1 MKVRICPL
9 CDQPMKKAHRCD
21 NCHSFVWKPQY
32 MDIHYN
38 TDTVHGKD
46 CSYDSKP
53 HDYAYH
59 DDGSVTMMPSRK
71 RLKKEQQTQNF
82 GQKEKESYKDYQK
95 TYRSETP
102 VGKRN
107 ASGKAKLIVILL
119 VVFGIISTAIEVIE
133 SFTEKVSFDITGAG
147 ADSVVSET
155 QWVYDEDDG
164 DLSAGGE
171 ERREYT
177 DEEVIAGGKECTGIA
192 HMEVTKDT
200 FIAAVEPELSALGV
214 DIRSFSD
221 ESNNYAYEYDDD
233 YSYTYFVQ
241 ERMYDMDMDIGYY
254 YNVSWDTFSKKL
266 HEVSYNVCDSERAE
280 AFYAATMQALTGDG
294 EKFRKEFGKQ
304 RETAE
309 EDEYVFFETE
319 GYEIYIN
326 YYKGYS
332 KSYYVSI
339 VKTM

>member
-1 MKVRICPL
+1 M
-9 CDQPMKKAHRCD
+9 
-21 NCHSFVWKPQY
+21 
-32 MDIHYN
+32 
-38 TDTVHGKD
+38 
-46 CSYDSKP
+46 
-53 HDYAYH
+53 
-59 DDGSVTMMPSRK
+59 
-71 RLKKEQQTQNF
+71 
-82 GQKEKESYKDYQK
+82 
-95 TYRSETP
+95 
-102 VGKRN
+102 
-107 ASGKAKLIVILL
+107 
-119 VVFGIISTAIEVIE
+119 
-133 SFTEKVSFDITGAG
+133 
-147 ADSVVSET
+147 
-155 QWVYDEDDG
+155 
-164 DLSAGGE
+164 
-171 ERREYT
+171 
-177 DEEVIAGGKECTGIA
+177 
-192 HMEVTKDT
+192 TKDT

-332 KSYYVSI
+332 ESYYVSI

>member
-1 MKVRICPL
+1 M
-9 CDQPMKKAHRCD
+9 HR
-21 NCHSFVWKPQY
+21 HSPY
-32 MDIHYN
+32 
-38 TDTVHGKD
+38 
-46 CSYDSKP
+46 
-53 HDYAYH
+53 
-59 DDGSVTMMPSRK
+59 GSDK
-71 RLKKEQQTQNF
+71 R
-82 GQKEKESYKDYQK
+82 Y
-95 TYRSETP
+95 
-102 VGKRN
+102 V
-107 ASGKAKLIVILL
+107 
-119 VVFGIISTAIEVIE
+119 
-133 SFTEKVSFDITGAG
+133 
-147 ADSVVSET
+147 
-155 QWVYDEDDG
+155 
-164 DLSAGGE
+164 
-171 ERREYT
+171 
-177 DEEVIAGGKECTGIA
+177 
-192 HMEVTKDT
+192 
-200 FIAAVEPELSALGV
+200 FIAAVEPGIISTWRRYS
-214 DIRSFSD
+214 IFSD

-241 ERMYDMDMDIGYY
+241 ERMYDMDMDIAYY

-332 KSYYVSI
+332 ESYYVSI